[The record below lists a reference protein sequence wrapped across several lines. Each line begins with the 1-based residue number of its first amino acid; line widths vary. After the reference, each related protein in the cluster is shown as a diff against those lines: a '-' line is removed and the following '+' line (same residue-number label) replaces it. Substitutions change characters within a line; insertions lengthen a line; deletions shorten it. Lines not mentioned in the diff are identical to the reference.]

1 MIKGAE
7 LVVES
12 LGVDIDGRCIVDDV
26 NFSARPGEVVGVLG
40 PNGSGKSTMLRSI
53 FHSRQP
59 TRGSVTL
66 DGVDVWSRDA
76 KWSAQHICVVL
87 QETPA
92 EFPLTCSEIVQMG
105 RAPHKRSWQ
114 SLGAGDLELCHAAME
129 VMEVEN
135 LEGCSF
141 SRISGGERQR
151 VTIARALAQQAGM
164 IVMDEP
170 TNHLDIH
177 HQLKL
182 MRLLRRLNATAVIA
196 LHDINLAGCFCDT
209 LVLMSRGGCVACG
222 VPSTVL
228 TPDVLDDVYHVRTN
242 AIRQPNGTVHV
253 TIR

>member
-1 MIKGAE
+1 M
-7 LVVES
+7 
-12 LGVDIDGRCIVDDV
+12 
-26 NFSARPGEVVGVLG
+26 
-40 PNGSGKSTMLRSI
+40 
-53 FHSRQP
+53 
-59 TRGSVTL
+59 
-66 DGVDVWSRDA
+66 
-76 KWSAQHICVVL
+76 
-87 QETPA
+87 
-92 EFPLTCSEIVQMG
+92 
-105 RAPHKRSWQ
+105 
-114 SLGAGDLELCHAAME
+114 ELCHESKE

-209 LVLMSRGGCVACG
+209 LVLMSRGRCVACG